1 MYTMVAAMVLMAPD
15 AGFSFKTADA
25 GVRALDAGVVVV
37 EAPRDMASAAE
48 LERLKKRVAD
58 LETKNLELERQLKT
72 VDALSKKVDQANDD
86 LTAFKK
92 LVDEREEARKEAE
105 RRAIEARQRFDAAS
119 RGLFTADQTLASGS
133 LVNVSE
139 QIRAAEASYT
149 GLALQY
155 VQAARAALGN
165 NDLGTARRML
175 MLAVFETQF
184 SSRP

>member
-1 MYTMVAAMVLMAPD
+1 MFTAFAAVVLMAPD

-25 GVRALDAGVVVV
+25 GVRAVDAGVVVV
-37 EAPRDMASAAE
+37 EPPRDMASAAE

-58 LETKNLELERQLKT
+58 LETKNLDLERQLKS

-86 LTAFKK
+86 FAAFKK
-92 LVDEREEARKEAE
+92 VVEEREQERKETE
-105 RRAIEARQRFDAAS
+105 RRALEARQRFEAAS

-133 LVNVSE
+133 LANVSE
-139 QIRAAEASYT
+139 QLRAAEAAYS
-149 GLALQY
+149 GMALQY

-184 SSRP
+184 TGRP

>member
-1 MYTMVAAMVLMAPD
+1 MLTTFAAMVLMAPD
-15 AGFSFKTADA
+15 AGLTFRAADG

-58 LETKNLELERQLKT
+58 LEARNVELEKQLKS
-72 VDALSKKVDQANDD
+72 VDALSKKVDQASDD
-86 LTAFKK
+86 LAAFKK
-92 LVDEREEARKEAE
+92 VVDEREEDRKEAE
-105 RRAIEARQRFDAAS
+105 RKALEAKQRFEAAS
-119 RGLFTADQTLASGS
+119 RGLFSADQTLASGS
-133 LVNVSE
+133 LANVSE
-139 QIRAAEASYT
+139 QLRAAEASYS

-184 SSRP
+184 SGRP